1 MTSERGEHVPPVLP
15 ELSIHL
21 KSGVLE
27 VLVQLK
33 SCKLKIVI
41 DPPSGLM
48 VVCFLEISW
57 TKQQHWEGCSGMGD
71 GILQWREV
79 VQNLR
84 FKTEPFFKLNS
95 C

>member
-1 MTSERGEHVPPVLP
+1 MTSEREEHVPPVLP

-41 DPPSGLM
+41 DPPSG
-48 VVCFLEISW
+48 
-57 TKQQHWEGCSGMGD
+57 GD
-71 GILQWREV
+71 GGVLLVGQLDKATALGGVRWDG
-79 VQNLR
+79 
-84 FKTEPFFKLNS
+84 
-95 C
+95 

>member
-1 MTSERGEHVPPVLP
+1 MTSERGEHGPPVLP

-41 DPPSGLM
+41 DPPGGGDGGVLPGGQSNNIGRGA
-48 VVCFLEISW
+48 VGWV
-57 TKQQHWEGCSGMGD
+57 TAYCSGG
-71 GILQWREV
+71 R
-79 VQNLR
+79 
-84 FKTEPFFKLNS
+84 
-95 C
+95 

>member
-41 DPPSGLM
+41 GPS
-48 VVCFLEISW
+48 
-57 TKQQHWEGCSGMGD
+57 SGGELLRDQVDKATTLGGVQWD
-71 GILQWREV
+71 G
-79 VQNLR
+79 
-84 FKTEPFFKLNS
+84 
-95 C
+95 

>member
-33 SCKLKIVI
+33 SCKLKFVI
-41 DPPSGLM
+41 DPPGVL
-48 VVCFLEISW
+48 LEDQVDKATTLGGVQW
-57 TKQQHWEGCSGMGD
+57 D
-71 GILQWREV
+71 G
-79 VQNLR
+79 
-84 FKTEPFFKLNS
+84 
-95 C
+95 

>member
-21 KSGVLE
+21 KSGVLQ

-41 DPPSGLM
+41 DPPG
-48 VVCFLEISW
+48 
-57 TKQQHWEGCSGMGD
+57 GGD
-71 GILQWREV
+71 GGVLLGDQVDKATTLGGVQWDG
-79 VQNLR
+79 
-84 FKTEPFFKLNS
+84 
-95 C
+95 

>member
-33 SCKLKIVI
+33 SCMLKIVI
-41 DPPSGLM
+41 GPPG
-48 VVCFLEISW
+48 
-57 TKQQHWEGCSGMGD
+57 GGD
-71 GILQWREV
+71 GGVLLGDQV
-79 VQNLR
+79 DKATTLGGVQ
-84 FKTEPFFKLNS
+84 
-95 C
+95 